1 MITLGQRNIWRIE
14 ARRALVEAVKE
25 RRAFSQLTYEAEK
38 RHRELTQ
45 VIRATFCAKL
55 DDADYCKLSVN
66 YFKR

>member
-25 RRAFSQLTYEAEK
+25 RRVFSQLTYEAEK